1 MKLGLK
7 KQKEPGIKS
16 AISMK
21 NPVHIVVPAFD
32 LVETE
37 RTRGVEGGG
46 SRRRR

>member
-16 AISMK
+16 ASMK
-21 NPVHIVVPAFD
+21 WPVHIVVPAFD